1 MIKKQK
7 EQEDIIKKQ
16 MSMLESDTSNK
27 DNSLQIE
34 EMKAQLQL
42 VNESNKILLDSQIS
56 MQNKVNAN
64 KQDANATSKTDVNAF
79 VKQAIQSKMFNQI
92 SSKLYEQEQ
101 KYLDMIGKLESE
113 RSANELLKGNQDEY
127 NDQINVMTKQLEL
140 VQ

>member
-1 MIKKQK
+1 
-7 EQEDIIKKQ
+7 
-16 MSMLESDTSNK
+16 MSILESDTSNK
-27 DNSLQIE
+27 NNSLQIE
-34 EMKAQLQL
+34 DMKSQLQL
-42 VNESNKILLDSQIS
+42 LNESNKILLDSQIS
-56 MQNKVNAN
+56 QQNKVNAN
-64 KQDANATSKTDVNAF
+64 KQDTNSTSKIDVNAF

-92 SSKLYEQEQ
+92 TSKLYEQEQ